1 MAIKCNDFVFATI
14 GLALMKLWVV
24 NFLTLNSAAD
34 LYIKDY
40 LHAYVEAGF
49 MAARPLRIYFKDRWV
64 PTVHPLVRLYC
75 VMSEGGDKFIMP
87 SKEDVMKARVVVAT
101 LSTSRFLSH
110 LELGHGKILKIN
122 CTENIQQLHL
132 SSYL

>member
-1 MAIKCNDFVFATI
+1 MSYLSKYWLELFPLV
-14 GLALMKLWVV
+14 
-24 NFLTLNSAAD
+24 NSAAD

-49 MAARPLRIYFKDRWV
+49 VAARPLRIYFKNRWV

-75 VMSEGGDKFIMP
+75 IMSEAGDKFTMP
-87 SKEDVMKARVVVAT
+87 SKEEVMKSRVVVAT

-110 LELGHGKILKIN
+110 LDLGQGRNSH
-122 CTENIQQLHL
+122 C
-132 SSYL
+132 